1 MVPIMLLGKPLY
13 KKFGGGARARRQ
25 NYEQMP
31 DELLGDAEGN
41 HIDQM
46 PVVSCNLFQAI
57 QIGKLRRNG
66 VEALVEW
73 FQEVVSSNPGLMVL
87 GGAS

>member
-57 QIGKLRRNG
+57 
-66 VEALVEW
+66 
-73 FQEVVSSNPGLMVL
+73 
-87 GGAS
+87 